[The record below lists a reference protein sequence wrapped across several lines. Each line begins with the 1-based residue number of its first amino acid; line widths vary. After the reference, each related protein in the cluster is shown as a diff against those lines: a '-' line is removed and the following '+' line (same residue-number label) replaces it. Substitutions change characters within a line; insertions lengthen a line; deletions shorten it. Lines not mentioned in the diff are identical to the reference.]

1 MLTVSFTYRKKT
13 ETITCKGRSIPLLII
28 SPTDKI
34 ENRSGVLW
42 IHGGGYV
49 TGMKEMALFS
59 RAMYF
64 VKRGCTVVSPDYTL
78 AGKAPY
84 PAALEDCY
92 AALMWMRKNA
102 PDLGFSPDRIIVGG
116 ESAGGGLCAA
126 LCMYARDRKEVNVC
140 YQFPLYPMLDCNDT
154 PSSRNNHG
162 KIWNTKRNRNA
173 WKKYL
178 SGLTEVTPYASP
190 SRQTDYS
197 FLPPMYSFVGTGE
210 PFFCET
216 IQYMKDLRRAGVKAE
231 VDIYDTDFHSFDLL
245 KPLEMLSK
253 EATKKFEAKAD
264 EAMLCSA
271 PNPPLEIERKFL
283 IFYPDV
289 EKLTSV
295 PGAEKLDVSQT
306 YLVNRGN
313 GSERIRKTVTS
324 GGTVYTHTIKKRI
337 SAEKRIEDEETVS
350 PEEYEDLKVL
360 ADPGRHEIVKT
371 RYRIPCGDH
380 IAEIDVYPFWNDR
393 ATAEVELLYSGEDF
407 TLPDCVTV
415 IRDVTDDPRYL
426 NSSLAVSLGAFEL

>member
-1 MLTVSFTYRKKT
+1 MSFTYRKKT
-13 ETITCKGRSIPLLII
+13 ETITCKGRCISLLIL
-28 SPTDKI
+28 SPTDKN
-34 ENRSGVLW
+34 ENSSGVLW

-102 PDLGFSPDRIIVGG
+102 PDLGFSSDRIIVGG

-154 PSSRNNHG
+154 PSSRDNHG

-197 FLPPMYSFVGTGE
+197 SLPPMYSFVGTGE

-216 IQYMKDLRRAGVKAE
+216 IQYMKDLRRALGKSCLLTLASNCSPRYIDFRSVVPYVDFVNLMTYDMDENGTFHCALYPSANTGHWTADKSVREHIKAGVPAE
-231 VDIYDTDFHSFDLL
+231 KIVLGVPFYGKGSRQYRGGRSFKDTYPIPEGCTEKWDNQ
-245 KPLEMLSK
+245 
-253 EATKKFEAKAD
+253 AKAPYVVDAEGKFVFGFENERSLKIKCDYIKENGLHGIMNWEYAGDD
-264 EAMLCSA
+264 E
-271 PNPPLEIERKFL
+271 N
-283 IFYPDV
+283 
-289 EKLTSV
+289 LT
-295 PGAEKLDVSQT
+295 L
-306 YLVNRGN
+306 
-313 GSERIRKTVTS
+313 
-324 GGTVYTHTIKKRI
+324 
-337 SAEKRIEDEETVS
+337 
-350 PEEYEDLKVL
+350 
-360 ADPGRHEIVKT
+360 T
-371 RYRIPCGDH
+371 RTMH
-380 IAEIDVYPFWNDR
+380 SIAE
-393 ATAEVELLYSGEDF
+393 
-407 TLPDCVTV
+407 
-415 IRDVTDDPRYL
+415 
-426 NSSLAVSLGAFEL
+426 